1 MTSTVE
7 TNNPVLVS
15 AAGVW
20 KDFGGADVLKDAGI
34 ELHAGEVHGIL
45 GENGA
50 GKSTLAKI
58 IAGVHTPRR
67 GAIRV
72 NGVEQSIPSPRA
84 AIAHGIA
91 LIHQEPLAFPDLTAA
106 ENV

>member
-1 MTSTVE
+1 MIPTETKETGNATLVE
-7 TNNPVLVS
+7 AS
-15 AAGVW
+15 GIW

-34 ELHAGEVHGIL
+34 ALRAGEVHGIL

-67 GAIRV
+67 GTIRV
-72 NGVEQSIPSPRA
+72 RGVETAIPNPRV
-84 AIAHGIA
+84 AIAQGIA
-91 LIHQEPLAFPDLTAA
+91 LIHQEPLTFPD
-106 ENV
+106 